1 MMAVLH
7 CGQQGDIDHLLMNLR
22 LDATLVKE
30 QMHVR
35 WAAETGIV
43 DAIEPTVASYKEIR
57 GLQVGI
63 LSLHIGWHGHHVVWT
78 LKVCFW

>member
-1 MMAVLH
+1 
-7 CGQQGDIDHLLMNLR
+7 MNLR

-63 LSLHIGWHGHHVVWT
+63 FYFFHSILAGNVT
-78 LKVCFW
+78 M